1 VSIYLFRL
9 ARWCM
14 RHRRIVLACWL
25 LIAVGAISASALSKG
40 SFNDT
45 FTVPGVEA
53 QQAADLLKEKIP
65 ILSGG
70 QTQVVY
76 AAPDGQKVT
85 SPQAKQA
92 IEASIARLEHLPQRT
107 LVTDPFKAGTI
118 SPNQRVAL
126 ANVQFAV
133 QPGQVTDATLND
145 MQAANNGATRAGLQV
160 AYSGSVYPGWVFKIS
175 ELPELIGLLVAFVIL
190 LITFGAVVAA
200 LLPIATAV
208 IGILVTLTTITAL
221 AAVTN
226 IASVSTTVALML
238 GLSCGIDYGLFI
250 LLRYRNNL
258 LAGMRGEDACAQA
271 VGTAG
276 SSVVFAALTV
286 IIGLCGLAVVNIPFL
301 TVMGLCAAGAV
312 LTALLVALTLGP
324 ALMGFAGGKIIS
336 FISAHSRKTARTA
349 ANDPERTFGSRWGR
363 FIVRRRIPVLIIGVL
378 FLLVLAIPVKS
389 MKLGLPS
396 AASNPKSNTSRIA
409 YDLITQNFG
418 PGANGPLLIVADPV
432 KDPAVVK
439 TLSQA
444 LAKEADVTSVS
455 AAAVQNGVA
464 VIKVVPASDPT
475 AQATTDLVHRIRND
489 RDKIEQNTGARILV
503 GGTTASNIDV
513 SAKLASALPVFLV
526 VIVGLAMILLTFA
539 FRTVLVPVKSV
550 IGFLLSIAAAFG
562 VQVAMFQWG
571 WGQHLFGI
579 TPADTISFLPI
590 IMIGIIFG
598 LSSDYEIF
606 VVSRIKEDYTNTGQA
621 QQAVQRGLGK
631 AARVVTAAALIMF
644 SIFIAFMISSNPS
657 TIAIAFSF
665 AVGVFLDA
673 FVVRLTLVPAVMAI
687 MKSRLWYHPKWFG
700 RYVPDPDIEGEEL
713 VDHLPRRS

>member
-1 VSIYLFRL
+1 VSFYLFRL

-14 RHRRIVLACWL
+14 QHRRIVLACWL
-25 LIAVGAISASALSKG
+25 LVAVGAISASALSKG

-76 AAPDGQKVT
+76 AGQNGRTVT
-85 SPQAKQA
+85 SPQAKAA
-92 IEASIARLEHLPQRT
+92 IEESIAKLSHLPQKT
-107 LVTDPFKAGTI
+107 EVTNPFNAKSI
-118 SPNQRVAL
+118 SPNQQVAL
-126 ANVQFAV
+126 ANVQFAS
-133 QPGQVTDATLND
+133 QPGQVTDATLNA
-145 MQAANNGATRAGLQV
+145 MQQANEPAIKAGLQV

-190 LITFGAVVAA
+190 LITFGALVAA
-200 LLPIATAV
+200 ALPIATAV
-208 IGILVTLTTITAL
+208 IGILITLTTVTAL
-221 AAVTN
+221 ASVTN

-258 LAGMRGEDACAQA
+258 LSGMATADACAQA

-336 FISAHSRKTARTA
+336 FVSKRAARTA
-349 ANDPERTFGSRWGR
+349 EIAANEPERTHGSRWGQ

-378 FLLVLAIPVKS
+378 VLLVLAIPVKS

-432 KDPAVVK
+432 QNPDVVK
-439 TLSQA
+439 TLSAA
-444 LAKEADVTSVS
+444 LAKEPDVTSVS
-455 AAAVQNGVA
+455 AAAMQNGVA
-464 VIKVVPASDPT
+464 VIRVVPASGPT
-475 AQATTDLVHRIRND
+475 AQAITDLVHRIRDD
-489 RDKIEQNTGARILV
+489 RDKIEQHTGAKILV

-513 SAKLASALPVFLV
+513 SAKLSSALPVFLG
-526 VIVGLAMILLTFA
+526 VIVVLAIALLTFA
-539 FRTVLVPVKSV
+539 FRTVLVPLKSV
-550 IGFLLSIAAAFG
+550 VGFLLSIAAAFG

-571 WGQHLFGI
+571 WGEHLFGI

-606 VVSRIKEDYTNTGQA
+606 VVSRIKEDYTYTGDA
-621 QQAVQRGLGK
+621 QGAVAHGLGK

-687 MKSRLWYHPKWFG
+687 IKSRLWYHPQWFS
-700 RYVPDPDIEGEEL
+700 RYVPDPDIEGEHLAE
-713 VDHLPRRS
+713 HLPG

>member
-1 VSIYLFRL
+1 
-9 ARWCM
+9 M
-14 RHRRIVLACWL
+14 GHRRIVLACWL
-25 LIAVGAISASALSKG
+25 LVAVGAISASVLGHG

-53 QQAADLLKEKIP
+53 QQAADLLKQKIP

-76 AAPDGQKVT
+76 AAPDGQTVT
-85 SPQAKQA
+85 SPQARRA
-92 IEASIARLEHLPQRT
+92 IEESIAKLGHLPQKT
-107 LVTDPFKAGTI
+107 EVTDPFRAGTI
-118 SPNQRVAL
+118 SPNHQVAL
-126 ANVQFAV
+126 ATVQFAV

-145 MQAANNGATRAGLQV
+145 MQAANNPAVSTGLQV
-160 AYSGSVYPGWVFKIS
+160 AYSGSVYPGWVYKIS

-190 LITFGAVVAA
+190 LITFGALIAA
-200 LLPIATAV
+200 ALPIATAV
-208 IGILVTLTTITAL
+208 IGILITLTTVTAL

-258 LAGMRGEDACAQA
+258 LAGLTGEDACAQA

-312 LTALLVALTLGP
+312 LVALLVALTLGP
-324 ALMGFAGGKIIS
+324 ALMGFAGSKIVLFVS
-336 FISAHSRKTARTA
+336 GRSRKTAEIA
-349 ANDPERTFGSRWGR
+349 ATDPERTFGSRWGR
-363 FIVRRRIPVLIIGVL
+363 FIVRNRVPVLIAGVL

-432 KDPAVVK
+432 RDPAVV
-439 TLSQA
+439 TALSKA
-444 LAKEADVTSVS
+444 LAKEPDVKSVS
-455 AAAVQNGVA
+455 AAAAQNGVA
-464 VIKVVPASDPT
+464 VIRVIPDSGPT
-475 AQATTDLVHRIRND
+475 AQATTDLVHRIRDD
-489 RDKIEQNTGARILV
+489 RDKIEQHTGATILV

-513 SAKLASALPVFLV
+513 SAKLSSALPVFLL
-526 VIVGLAMILLTFA
+526 VIVGLAIILLTFA
-539 FRTVLVPVKSV
+539 FRTVLVPIKSV

-571 WGQHLFGI
+571 WGEHLFGI

-606 VVSRIKEDYTNTGQA
+606 VVSRIKEDYTYTGDAQA
-621 QQAVQRGLGK
+621 AVAHGLGK

-665 AVGVFLDA
+665 AVGVLLDA

-687 MKSRLWYHPKWFG
+687 VKDRLWYHPKWFG

-713 VDHLPRRS
+713 AEHLPGR

>member
-1 VSIYLFRL
+1 VSYRLFRL

-14 RHRRIVLACWL
+14 GHRRIVLACWL
-25 LIAVGAISASALSKG
+25 LVVVGAVSASALSGG

-76 AAPDGQKVT
+76 AASEGHTVT
-85 SPQAKQA
+85 SPEAEKA
-92 IEASIARLEHLPQRT
+92 IETSIARLGHLPQQSV
-107 LVTDPFKAGTI
+107 VTDPFKARTI
-118 SPNQRVAL
+118 SPNHQVAL
-126 ANVQFAV
+126 ATVQFAV
-133 QPGQVTDATLND
+133 QPGQVTDATLNA
-145 MQAANNGATRAGLQV
+145 MQAANAPARAAGLQV
-160 AYSGSVYPGWVFKIS
+160 AYSGSVYPGWVFKVS
-175 ELPELIGLLVAFVIL
+175 EVPELIGLLVAFVIL
-190 LITFGAVVAA
+190 LITFGALVAA
-200 LLPIATAV
+200 LLPIGTAV
-208 IGILVTLTTITAL
+208 LGIVITLTTVTAL
-221 AAVTN
+221 ASVTS

-258 LAGMRGEDACAQA
+258 LAGMSTSDACAQA

-276 SSVVFAALTV
+276 SSVVFAAITV

-312 LTALLVALTLGP
+312 LVALLVALTLGP
-324 ALMGFAGGKIIS
+324 ALMGFAGAKIVTFVS
-336 FISAHSRKTARTA
+336 PRFKNVAKTAATE
-349 ANDPERTFGSRWGR
+349 PERTFGSRWGR
-363 FIVRRRIPVLIIGVL
+363 FIVRRRVPVLIAGVL
-378 FLLVLAIPVKS
+378 VLLVLAIPLKS
-389 MKLGLPS
+389 LRLGLPS
-396 AASNPKSNTSRIA
+396 AASNPPSNTSRIA
-409 YDLITQNFG
+409 YDLITANFG

-432 KDPAVVK
+432 KSPAVVK
-439 TLSQA
+439 TLSEA
-444 LAKEADVTSVS
+444 LAKEPDVTSVS
-455 AAAVQNGVA
+455 AAAEQNGVA
-464 VIKVVPASDPT
+464 VIRVIPASGPT
-475 AQATTDLVHRIRND
+475 AQATTDLVHRIRDD
-489 RDKIEQNTGARILV
+489 RDRIEQHTGATILV

-513 SAKLASALPVFLV
+513 SAKLSSALPIFLA
-526 VIVGLAMILLTFA
+526 VIVGLAIILLTFA
-539 FRTVLVPVKSV
+539 FRTVLVPIKSV

-562 VQVAMFQWG
+562 VEVAMFQWG

-606 VVSRIKEDYTNTGQA
+606 VVSRIKEDYTQTGEA
-621 QQAVQRGLGK
+621 REAVARGLGK

-644 SIFIAFMISSNPS
+644 SIFIAFMLTSNPT

-673 FVVRLTLVPAVMAI
+673 FVVRLTLVPAFMAI
-687 MKSRLWYHPKWFG
+687 VGSKLWYHPKWFTK
-700 RYVPDPDIEGEEL
+700 YVPDPDIEGE
-713 VDHLPRRS
+713 HLAEHVTT

>member
-1 VSIYLFRL
+1 
-9 ARWCM
+9 M
-14 RHRRIVLACWL
+14 GHRRIVLACWL
-25 LIAVGAISASALSKG
+25 LVAIGAISASALSGG

-76 AAPDGQKVT
+76 AASDGHTVT
-85 SPQAKQA
+85 SPEAERA
-92 IEASIARLEHLPQRT
+92 IEASIARLGRLPQQSV
-107 LVTDPFKAGTI
+107 VTDPFKTKSI
-118 SPNQRVAL
+118 SPNQQVAL
-126 ANVQFAV
+126 ATVQFAV
-133 QPGQVTDATLND
+133 QPGQVTDATLNA
-145 MQAANNGATRAGLQV
+145 MQAANAPATAAGLQV
-160 AYSGSVYPGWVFKIS
+160 AYSGSVYPGWVYKVS

-190 LITFGAVVAA
+190 TITFGALVAA
-200 LLPIATAV
+200 VLPLITAV
-208 IGILVTLTTITAL
+208 LGIVITLTTVTAL
-221 AAVTN
+221 ASVTS

-258 LAGMRGEDACAQA
+258 LAGMSASDACAQA

-276 SSVVFAALTV
+276 SSVVFAATTV

-312 LTALLVALTLGP
+312 LVALLIALTLGP
-324 ALMGFAGGKIIS
+324 ALMGFAGGKIVS
-336 FISAHSRKTARTA
+336 FIRPRFEHVAKTAATE
-349 ANDPERTFGSRWGR
+349 PERTFGARWGR
-363 FIVRRRIPVLIIGVL
+363 FIVRRRVPVLIVGVL
-378 FLLVLAIPVKS
+378 VLLILAIPVKS
-389 MKLGLPS
+389 LRLGLPS

-409 YDLITQNFG
+409 YDLITANFG

-432 KDPAVVK
+432 KNNAVVT
-439 TLSQA
+439 TLSA
-444 LAKEADVTSVS
+444 GLAKEPDVKSVS
-455 AAAVQNGVA
+455 TAAVQNGVA
-464 VIKVVPASDPT
+464 VIRVIPDSGPT
-475 AQATTDLVHRIRND
+475 AQATTDLVHRIRDD
-489 RDKIEQNTGARILV
+489 RDRIEQHTGATILV

-513 SAKLASALPVFLV
+513 SAKLSSALPIFLV
-526 VIVGLAMILLTFA
+526 VIVGLAVVLLTFA
-539 FRTVLVPVKSV
+539 FRTVLVPIKSV

-562 VQVAMFQWG
+562 ITVAAFQWG
-571 WGQHLFGI
+571 WGEHLFGI

-606 VVSRIKEDYTNTGQA
+606 VVSRIKEDYTNTGEA
-621 QQAVQRGLGK
+621 REAVARGLGK

-644 SIFIAFMISSNPS
+644 SIFVAFMITNNPT

-673 FVVRLTLVPAVMAI
+673 FVVRLTLVPAFMAI
-687 MKSRLWYHPKWFG
+687 VGAKLWYHPKWFT
-700 RYVPDPDIEGEEL
+700 RYVPDPDIEGE
-713 VDHLPRRS
+713 HLAEHLTS

>member
-1 VSIYLFRL
+1 
-9 ARWCM
+9 M
-14 RHRRIVLACWL
+14 GHRRIVLACWL
-25 LIAVGAISASALSKG
+25 LLAVGAVSASALSHGK
-40 SFNDT
+40 FNDT

-53 QQAADLLKEKIP
+53 QQAADLLKHKIP

-76 AAPDGQKVT
+76 AAPEGQTVT
-85 SPQAKQA
+85 APAERAA
-92 IEASIARLEHLPQRT
+92 IEASIAKLAHLPQDT
-107 LVTDPFKAGTI
+107 EVADPFKTGSI
-118 SPNQRVAL
+118 SPNQKVAL

-133 QPGQVTDATLND
+133 QPGQVTDATLNA
-145 MQAANNGATRAGLQV
+145 MQAANDSAARAGLQV

-175 ELPELIGLLVAFVIL
+175 EVPELIGLLVAFVIL
-190 LITFGAVVAA
+190 LITFGALIAA
-200 LLPIATAV
+200 LLPIGTAI
-208 IGILVTLTTITAL
+208 IGILITLTTVTAL
-221 AAVTN
+221 AAVTP

-258 LAGMRGEDACAQA
+258 LAGMAPMDACAQA

-276 SSVVFAALTV
+276 SSVVFAAFTV

-301 TVMGLCAAGAV
+301 TAMGLCAAGAV
-312 LTALLVALTLGP
+312 FVALLVALTLGP
-324 ALMGFAGGKIIS
+324 ALMGFAGRKLVS
-336 FISAHSRKTARTA
+336 FVSARSRTTAEIA
-349 ANDPERTFGSRWGR
+349 ATEPERTFGSRWGR
-363 FIVRRRIPVLIIGVL
+363 FIVRRRIPVLIAGVIVL
-378 FLLVLAIPVKS
+378 VVLAIPVKS

-418 PGANGPLLIVADPV
+418 PGANGPLLIVAEPV
-432 KDPAVVK
+432 HSPEVVQ
-439 TLSQA
+439 TLAAA
-444 LAKEADVTSVS
+444 LAKEPGVTSVS

-464 VIKVVPASDPT
+464 VIRVIPASGPT
-475 AQATTDLVHRIRND
+475 AQATTDLVHRIRDD
-489 RDKIEQNTGARILV
+489 RDKIEQHTSATILV

-513 SAKLASALPVFLV
+513 SAKLASALPVFLL
-526 VIVGLAMILLTFA
+526 VIVGLAIALLTFA

-606 VVSRIKEDYTNTGQA
+606 VVSRIKEEYTYTRDA
-621 QQAVQRGLGK
+621 QGAVAHGLGK

-665 AVGVFLDA
+665 AAGVFLDA

-687 MKSRLWYHPKWFG
+687 VKDKLWYHPRWFA
-700 RYVPDPDIEGEEL
+700 RYVPDPDIEGEHLAE
-713 VDHLPRRS
+713 HLPG

>member
-1 VSIYLFRL
+1 MSIYLFRL

-14 RHRRIVLACWL
+14 GHRRIVLACWL
-25 LIAVGAISASALSKG
+25 LIAIGAISASALSKG

-76 AAPDGQKVT
+76 AAPGGQTVT
-85 SPQAKQA
+85 TPRAKQA
-92 IEASIARLEHLPQRT
+92 IEQAIAKLEHLPQKT

-118 SPNQRVAL
+118 SPNKKVAL
-126 ANVQFAV
+126 ATVQFAV

-145 MQAANNGATRAGLQV
+145 MQTANNPAVHDGLQV

-175 ELPELIGLLVAFVIL
+175 EIPELIGLVIAFVIL
-190 LITFGAVVAA
+190 LITFGALVAA
-200 LLPIATAV
+200 LLPIVTAV
-208 IGILVTLTTITAL
+208 IGIVITLTTVTAL
-221 AAVTN
+221 ASVTN

-258 LAGMRGEDACAQA
+258 LAGMDPPDACAQA

-286 IIGLCGLAVVNIPFL
+286 IIGLCGLAVANIPFL

-312 LTALLVALTLGP
+312 LVALLVAVTLGP
-324 ALMGFAGGKIIS
+324 ALMGFAGIKLIS
-336 FISAHSRKTARTA
+336 FISSRSRRTA
-349 ANDPERTFGSRWGR
+349 GIAANEPDHTRGSRWGR
-363 FIVRRRIPVLIIGVL
+363 FIVRRRIPVLITGVL
-378 FLLVLAIPVKS
+378 VLLILAIPVKS

-396 AASNPKSNTSRIA
+396 AASNPTSNTSRIA
-409 YDLITQNFG
+409 YDLITDNFG

-439 TLSQA
+439 TLSAA
-444 LAKEADVTSVS
+444 LAKESDVTSVS
-455 AAAVQNGVA
+455 AAAVQDGVA
-464 VIKVVPASDPT
+464 VIKVVPSSGPT
-475 AQATTDLVHRIRND
+475 AQATTDLVHRIRDD
-489 RDKIEQNTGARILV
+489 RDKIEQNTGATILV

-513 SAKLASALPVFLV
+513 SAKLGSALPVFLL
-526 VIVGLAMILLTFA
+526 VIVGLAIVLLTFA

-579 TPADTISFLPI
+579 TPSDTISFLPI

-606 VVSRIKEDYTNTGQA
+606 VVSRIKEDYTQTGEA
-621 QQAVQRGLGK
+621 REAVARGLGK

-665 AVGVFLDA
+665 AVGVLLDA

-687 MKSRLWYHPKWFG
+687 VKDKLWYHPKWFG

-713 VDHLPRRS
+713 AEHLPG

>member
-1 VSIYLFRL
+1 ML
-9 ARWCM
+9 
-14 RHRRIVLACWL
+14 HRRIVLACWL
-25 LIAVGAISASALSKG
+25 LVAIGAITASAVSGG

-76 AAPDGQKVT
+76 AARGNEKMTDPAV
-85 SPQAKQA
+85 KQA
-92 IEASIARLEHLPQRT
+92 IEASLARLEHLPQQAM
-107 LVTDPFKAGTI
+107 VTDPFKAHSI

-126 ANVQFAV
+126 ATVQFAV
-133 QPGQVTDATLND
+133 QPGQVTDATLNA
-145 MQAANNGATRAGLQV
+145 MEAANTPAKATGLQV
-160 AYSGSVYPGWVFKIS
+160 AYSGSVYPGWRFKVS

-200 LLPIATAV
+200 ILPLITAV
-208 IGILVTLTTITAL
+208 IGIAITLTTVTAL
-221 AAVTN
+221 ASVTN

-258 LAGMRGEDACAQA
+258 LAGMQTTDACAQA

-276 SSVVFAALTV
+276 TSVVFAALTV
-286 IIGLCGLAVVNIPFL
+286 IIALCGLAVVNIPFL

-312 LTALLVALTLGP
+312 LVALLVALTLGP

-336 FISAHSRKTARTA
+336 FVRIRSGHSAKVAEIA
-349 ANDPERTFGSRWGR
+349 ANEPERTFGSRWGR
-363 FIVRRRIPVLIIGVL
+363 FIVRRRVPVLITGVL
-378 FLLVLAIPVKS
+378 VLLVLAIPIKS
-389 MKLGLPS
+389 MHLGLPS
-396 AASNPKSNTSRIA
+396 AASNPTSNTSRIA
-409 YDLITQNFG
+409 YDLITENFG

-432 KDPAVVK
+432 KDPAIVT
-439 TLSQA
+439 TLSA
-444 LAKEADVTSVS
+444 GLAKEPDVASVS

-464 VIKVVPASDPT
+464 VIRVIPDSGPT
-475 AQATTDLVHRIRND
+475 AQATTDLVHRIRDD
-489 RDKIEQNTGARILV
+489 RDKLEQHTGAQILV

-513 SAKLASALPVFLV
+513 SAKLASALPIFLAV
-526 VIVGLAMILLTFA
+526 VVGLAIILLTFA

-571 WGQHLFGI
+571 WGEHLFGI
-579 TPADTISFLPI
+579 TPADTVSFLPI

-606 VVSRIKEDYTNTGQA
+606 VVSRIKEDYTHAGDAQA
-621 QQAVQRGLGK
+621 AVAHGLGK

-644 SIFIAFMISSNPS
+644 SIFIAFMITSNPT

-673 FVVRLTLVPAVMAI
+673 FVVRLTLVPAIMAI
-687 MKSRLWYHPKWFG
+687 MKSKLWYHPRWFEK
-700 RYVPDPDIEGEEL
+700 YIPDPDIEGERLTEQL
-713 VDHLPRRS
+713 GTPIGR

>member
-1 VSIYLFRL
+1 VSFYLFRL
-9 ARWCM
+9 ARWCL

-25 LIAVGAISASALSKG
+25 LVAVAAISASALSKG

-76 AAPDGQKVT
+76 AGQNGRTVT
-85 SPQAKQA
+85 SPQAKAA
-92 IEASIARLEHLPQRT
+92 IEESIAKLSHLPQKT
-107 LVTDPFKAGTI
+107 EVTDPFTAKSI
-118 SPNQRVAL
+118 SPNQKVAL
-126 ANVQFAV
+126 ASVQFAI
-133 QPGQVTDATLND
+133 QPGQVTDATLNA
-145 MQAANNGATRAGLQV
+145 MQQANEPAIKAGLQV

-190 LITFGAVVAA
+190 LITFGALVAA
-200 LLPIATAV
+200 ALPIATAV
-208 IGILVTLTTITAL
+208 IGILITLTTVTAL
-221 AAVTN
+221 ASVTN

-258 LAGMRGEDACAQA
+258 LSGMNTADACAQA

-324 ALMGFAGGKIIS
+324 ALMGFAGGKIVKFVS
-336 FISAHSRKTARTA
+336 KRAARTA
-349 ANDPERTFGSRWGR
+349 EIAANQPERTHGSRWGR

-378 FLLVLAIPVKS
+378 VLLVLAIPVKS

-409 YDLITQNFG
+409 YDLITANFG

-432 KDPAVVK
+432 QNPDVV
-439 TLSQA
+439 TRLSAA
-444 LAKEADVTSVS
+444 LAKEPDVTSVS
-455 AAAVQNGVA
+455 AAARQNGVA
-464 VIKVVPASDPT
+464 VIRVVPASGPT
-475 AQATTDLVHRIRND
+475 AQATTDLVHRIRAD
-489 RDKIEQNTGARILV
+489 RDKIEQHTGAKILV

-513 SAKLASALPVFLV
+513 SAKLSSALPVFLG
-526 VIVGLAMILLTFA
+526 VIVVLAIALLTFA
-539 FRTVLVPVKSV
+539 FRTVLVPLKSV

-571 WGQHLFGI
+571 WGEHLFGI

-606 VVSRIKEDYTNTGQA
+606 VVSRIKEDYTYSGDA
-621 QQAVQRGLGK
+621 QDAVAHGLGK

-687 MKSRLWYHPKWFG
+687 IKSRLWYHPQWFS
-700 RYVPDPDIEGEEL
+700 RYVPDPDIEGEHLAE
-713 VDHLPRRS
+713 HLPG